1 MSKEPKIDLDK
12 VPNIFDSPLTMKEWG
27 RQFVTAC
34 GNHVF
39 KVQPNMIKLR
49 NLMERFVLDYN
60 NQLGELEPLKEEEE

>member
-1 MSKEPKIDLDK
+1 MSEPKIDLDN

-49 NLMERFVLDYN
+49 MLMERFVLDYN

>member
-34 GNHVF
+34 GNHSF
-39 KVQPNMIKLR
+39 NVQPNMIKLR
-49 NLMERFVLDYN
+49 SLMERFVLDYN
-60 NQLGELEPLKEEEE
+60 KQLEGLEPLEEE

>member
-49 NLMERFVLDYN
+49 SLMERFVLDYN
-60 NQLGELEPLKEEEE
+60 N